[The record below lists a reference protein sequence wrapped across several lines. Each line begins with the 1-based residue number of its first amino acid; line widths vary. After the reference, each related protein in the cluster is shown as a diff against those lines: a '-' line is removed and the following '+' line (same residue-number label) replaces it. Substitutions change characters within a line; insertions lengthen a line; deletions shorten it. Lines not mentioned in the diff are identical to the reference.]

1 VVSLAF
7 LDSYTKLVRQLGAL
21 PADASASAPERAYRT
36 TRTTTMRRFPDPGS
50 AVVRKL
56 DSGKM
61 VYPLGEK
68 DGVWWKVEDENGNQ
82 GWVVNTDLEPS
93 R

>member
-1 VVSLAF
+1 
-7 LDSYTKLVRQLGAL
+7 
-21 PADASASAPERAYRT
+21 
-36 TRTTTMRRFPDPGS
+36 MRRFPDAGS

-56 DSGKM
+56 DAGKIL
-61 VYPLGEK
+61 YPLGGK

-82 GWVVNTDLEPS
+82 GWVNNTDLEPS